1 MLDTSLESVENSN
14 NDWVSCNWND
24 FSSKGIVVLISG
36 NGSNLQALI
45 DYGFEIKKVFSNNSN
60 AKGLQRAK
68 EANIPTQ
75 AESSLKAL
83 EKIVTKFCYDNNIKL
98 IVLAGFMRLLSN
110 KFTKRWNKKCV
121 NIHPSLLPSFP
132 GITAGKQALDYGVKY
147 TGVTVHYVD
156 EGMDTGEIISQQ
168 PIYIEEWDDEDSL
181 HTRLQKIEH
190 KIYPQTI
197 NYLLKS
203 F

>member
-83 EKIVTKFCYDNNIKL
+83 EKIVTKKNEVENAK
-98 IVLAGFMRLLSN
+98 
-110 KFTKRWNKKCV
+110 
-121 NIHPSLLPSFP
+121 
-132 GITAGKQALDYGVKY
+132 
-147 TGVTVHYVD
+147 
-156 EGMDTGEIISQQ
+156 
-168 PIYIEEWDDEDSL
+168 
-181 HTRLQKIEH
+181 
-190 KIYPQTI
+190 
-197 NYLLKS
+197 
-203 F
+203 